1 MHFVLMFLGVIDS
14 KLFNGIFLIVHIM
27 WHWEGCEGWI
37 VKDVEGNGC
46 RLGRTRKTHE
56 SP

>member
-1 MHFVLMFLGVIDS
+1 MFLGVIDS